1 MKKILSLLLCMLFG
15 CAIFLTGCAGLPV
28 VENKEKGIIYNG
40 GAVSLVSDYLF
51 FANGFTKDY
60 SSMADMDAYN
70 KASKYSNL
78 NRVKLEDLKDA
89 TQYKSSE
96 KVETVSKNDVVGYGK
111 TYTFAY
117 GDYVYYVCPNTHKT
131 NENKQAFDYLSV
143 FKIKNDGSSKKELM
157 TTKTKFDSTNGKIV
171 ALEYDDVA
179 YLMIYDGSNF
189 TVFDI
194 TNGDSKKL
202 ALEKITSIAL
212 PQEEADWDGRFY
224 YTKDRENADGM
235 SGNDVYMTNLAGEEK
250 QITKKG
256 ENTKTIKFID
266 RIDDTNFFTISTEGE
281 TSATTY
287 TIEGEQFGTEKFS
300 TAYEFFYPKEI
311 SNVFKVDGGDAYK
324 DIDGYVFTA
333 NGVVLYQNTIKG
345 GDPAPL
351 FDNSTY
357 ASAKVIAVSGAYA
370 YFATSTAV
378 YKVMFSNGEVTT
390 LVEEMTITTDAFGY
404 TFNVAD
410 GKKLGLKDIY
420 FFAQRMYDEEAEKE
434 ESTEEEEEKEKD
446 ENIYLFQVSSNG
458 GKAKLV
464 GKTIN

>member
-1 MKKILSLLLCMLFG
+1 MKKIISLLLCMLFG
-15 CAIFLTGCAGLPV
+15 AAIFLTGCGGLTI

-40 GAVSLVSDYLF
+40 GAVALVGDTLF
-51 FANGFTKDY
+51 YANGFTKDY
-60 SSMADMDAYN
+60 TSMADMSAYN
-70 KASKYSNL
+70 KAAKYSNL
-78 NRVKLEDLKDA
+78 NRVKLADLADA
-89 TQYKSSE
+89 TEYKSSE
-96 KVETVSKNDVVGYGK
+96 KIEGVSKNDVVGYGK

-143 FKIKNDGSSKKELM
+143 FKIKNDGSSRKELM
-157 TTKTKFDSTNGKIV
+157 TTKQAFDSTSGKVV
-171 ALEYDDVA
+171 ALEYEDVA
-179 YLMIYDGSNF
+179 YLMIYDGANF

-202 ALEKITSIAL
+202 DMEKVTSIAL
-212 PQEEADWDGRFY
+212 PQEDAEWDGRFY
-224 YTKDRENADGM
+224 YTKDKENADGM
-235 SGNDVYMTNLAGEEK
+235 TGNDVYVTNLKGEEK
-250 QITKKG
+250 RITKDG
-256 ENTKTIKFID
+256 ENTKTIKFVD

-287 TIEGEQFGTEKFS
+287 TIEGEQIGTEKFA
-300 TAYEFFYPKEI
+300 TAYEFFYPKEV
-311 SNVFKVDGGDAYK
+311 SNVFKVDGGEAYK
-324 DIDGYVFTA
+324 DIDGYVFTS

-345 GDPAPL
+345 GDPVQL

-357 ASAKVIAVSGAYA
+357 SSAKVITVSGAYA

-378 YKVMFSNGEVTT
+378 YKVMISNGQVTT
-390 LVEEMTITTDAFGY
+390 LAEEMTITTDAFGY
-404 TFNVAD
+404 TYNFAE
-410 GKKLGLKDIY
+410 GKKQGIKDVY

-434 ESTEEEEEKEKD
+434 ETEETEEAKD
-446 ENIYLFQVSSNG
+446 ENIYLFQVSANG